1 MFVSKTKEIVAIWMI
16 LVLKLLSN
24 RFFSSSTDD
33 GGGVDADAD
42 HALSVGVL
50 DDGLGDDL
58 LVPFRGQIAIYY

>member
-1 MFVSKTKEIVAIWMI
+1 VNDFGVKTVVE
-16 LVLKLLSN
+16 S
-24 RFFSSSTDD
+24 FFSSTDD

-58 LVPFRGQIAIYY
+58 FMPFRGQIAIF